1 MNVCIWTW
9 DILVFQDPNGMRNM
23 YITLWKQIAM
33 PIVALIIEKFVPSVL
48 VDAILY
54 KIGTVS
60 VVKHSSYIN
69 IVNNIY
75 QVKVRLTE
83 NM

>member
-9 DILVFQDPNGMRNM
+9 DALVFQDPNSMRNICIM
-23 YITLWKQIAM
+23 LWKQIAM
-33 PIVALIIEKFVPSVL
+33 PIVAVIIENFVPSVL

-60 VVKHSSYIN
+60 AVKQRVVILIS
-69 IVNNIY
+69 
-75 QVKVRLTE
+75 
-83 NM
+83 

>member
-1 MNVCIWTW
+1 MIISTWTW
-9 DILVFQDPNGMRNM
+9 EALVFQDPNSMRNI

-33 PIVALIIEKFVPSVL
+33 PIVALIIENFVPSVL

-60 VVKHSSYIN
+60 VVKQSSYIN
-69 IVNNIY
+69 IVNNI
-75 QVKVRLTE
+75 
-83 NM
+83 N

>member
-33 PIVALIIEKFVPSVL
+33 PIVALIIENFVPSVL
-48 VDAILY
+48 VDAMLY

-75 QVKVRLTE
+75 QLKVR
-83 NM
+83 